1 MSLMKKAIINGADVH
16 PGANYLQSGTG
27 FRKYLKVLKPKLR
40 MKLAEELKIG
50 DLVDRHI
57 VDGE

>member
-1 MSLMKKAIINGADVH
+1 MKKAIINGAEVH
-16 PGANYLQSGTG
+16 PGANYLQSGNG

-40 MKLAEELKIG
+40 TKLAEELKIG

>member
-1 MSLMKKAIINGADVH
+1 MKQAIVNGADVH
-16 PGANYLQSGTG
+16 PGANYVQTGDTG
-27 FRKYLKVLKPKLR
+27 FRKYLKVLKPKFR
-40 MKLAEELKIG
+40 VKLAEELKIG